1 MGFWIVFVF
10 GVQGFVFVLGVSSGL
25 DSRFQS
31 MGLPM
36 LQVVGIVVTIITP
49 TIIRIIITTSTIT
62 IMTM

>member
-49 TIIRIIITTSTIT
+49 TIIRITITTSTIT

>member
-36 LQVVGIVVTIITP
+36 LQVVGVVVTIIAP
-49 TIIRIIITTSTIT
+49 TIIRIITTTTTIT
-62 IMTM
+62 IMTI